1 MRRSNSRAE
10 EGSATIIALIVVS
23 LVAICVTSLL
33 WQQNFEI
40 RKLSIF
46 KENTQIA
53 WLQRSLI
60 NVVRLVL
67 RIDLQND
74 PNVDHLGEI
83 WALPIENGRIRD
95 FLKNQDLPEEL
106 KNIEFSGFIQDAQA
120 LFNIANLWDT
130 NMSAP
135 NQTGIQTYANL
146 LQRLGLNRQLAEQ
159 TANYALSNNL
169 KPQYLDD
176 LLNIPGY
183 TLETIKRLSP
193 FAMVL
198 PEPTTVNMNTTS
210 VEIFLALMP
219 TFSQANAESFIQLR
233 TTSPLKNQEDIN
245 QLLRKI
251 QPNQTTVGTSQ
262 MDVKSHYWLA
272 NTNMVIDR
280 RNVSTQTLLKRFVA
294 RQADRN
300 FTVVL
305 WNKQK
310 IIQMK

>member
-1 MRRSNSRAE
+1 MRRSNLRTE

-60 NVVRLVL
+60 SVVRLVL
-67 RIDLQND
+67 RIDLLND

-106 KNIEFSGFIQDAQA
+106 KNIEFSGSIQDAQA

-146 LQRLGLNRQLAEQ
+146 LQRLGLNRQLADQ

-210 VEIFLALMP
+210 VEIFLALVP
-219 TFSQANAESFIQLR
+219 TFSQAHAESFIQLR
-233 TTSPLKNQEDIN
+233 TTSPLKSQEDIN

-262 MDVKSHYWLA
+262 MDVKSNYWLA

-280 RNVSTQTLLKRFVA
+280 RNVSAQTLIKRFVA

-310 IIQMK
+310 IIQIK